1 MYIFYQPP
9 AKTIFFKSLLAV
21 SITSFK
27 EIVEIGSDEYD
38 KFPCAVSFKPILNT
52 LPRKGKD
59 AAILLTAGESVG
71 SIAYSWLN
79 AQ

>member
-1 MYIFYQPP
+1 MNEP
-9 AKTIFFKSLLAV
+9 
-21 SITSFK
+21 
-27 EIVEIGSDEYD
+27 EGGSDKDMLETPQIID
-38 KFPCAVSFKPILNT
+38 VAVSFKPILNT